1 MPDGRP
7 PRLLLILPTTTYRAG
22 AFVAAADSLGVD
34 LTVASERDSAFSEG
48 EAEGLL
54 TLDFRDPETLTET
67 VRSFAKLHP
76 VDAVFGV
83 DDDTAVA
90 AAHAA
95 RALGL
100 PHNPLEAVDAARD
113 KHRQRVILREAGVPV
128 PQFAQH
134 AVSADPAEL
143 AGAVDY
149 PCVLKPLDLS
159 ASRGVIR
166 ANDPDEFVRA
176 HSRLVSVL
184 EAPDVAEQGRVRD
197 RFLVEAF
204 VPGPEFALEGLVV
217 DGELQVLALFDKPD
231 PLDGPYF
238 EETIY
243 TTPSRVPRPIRE
255 LLAECAARTVT
266 ALGLERGPVH
276 AELRFNEEG
285 PWLIELA
292 ARPIGGRCG
301 QVLRFGADESV
312 SLEELLLGH
321 ALGLMLEAPQREAQ
335 AAGVMMVPIPK
346 AGVLREVAGVERATS
361 ACGVTD
367 VVITAHAGQELG
379 TLPEESRYLGF
390 IFARGERPEV
400 VENSL
405 RIGHRKL
412 EITID

>member
-1 MPDGRP
+1 MPNGRP

-22 AFVAAADSLGVD
+22 SFVAAADRLGID
-34 LTVASERDSAFSEG
+34 LTVASERDSAFSDRET
-48 EAEGLL
+48 EGLL
-54 TLDFRDPETLTET
+54 TLQFRDPDALVGQ
-67 VRSFAKLHP
+67 VRSFAERHP

-83 DDDTAVA
+83 DDDTAIA

-100 PHNPLEAVDAARD
+100 PHNPLAAVRAARD
-113 KHRQRVILREAGVPV
+113 KHQQRTLLAQAGVPV
-128 PQFAQH
+128 PWFAAH
-134 AVSADPAEL
+134 PVGADPSEL
-143 AGAVDY
+143 AREVRY

-166 ANDPDEFVRA
+166 ADNPEEFVRA
-176 HSRLVSVL
+176 HSRLSSIL
-184 EAPDVAEQGRVRD
+184 EAPDVVEQDRVRE
-197 RFLVEAF
+197 RFLVEEF

-243 TTPSRVPRPIRE
+243 TTPSRVARPVQE
-255 LLAECAARTVT
+255 LLVECAQRAVA
-266 ALGLERGPVH
+266 ALGLRHGPVH
-276 AELRFNEEG
+276 AELRFNENG

-292 ARPIGGRCG
+292 ARPIGGKCG
-301 QVLRFGADESV
+301 QVLRFGPEGSV
-312 SLEELLLGH
+312 GLEQVLLGH
-321 ALGLMLEAPQREAQ
+321 ALGLMQDIPQREPR

-346 AGVLREVAGVERATS
+346 AGVLREVGGVERATQ
-361 ACGVTD
+361 ACGVGE
-367 VVITAHAGQELG
+367 VVITAHPGQQLG

-390 IFARGERPEV
+390 IFARAERPEV
-400 VENSL
+400 VENAL
-405 RIGHRKL
+405 RIAHRKL